1 MNDHFLHRMR
11 KAPPPEFLDGLKA
24 RIERQSPLART
35 KAPRFPFARGLIV
48 GLLLG
53 SAAFA
58 VTSLSV
64 NRAPASVADFLR
76 APVQLIASLGNRSSQ
91 DENGLQHRVI
101 PWGPVWGPKHPVP
114 TAEAPSDTDSAAYVG
129 AAATNAG
136 PLAAT
141 GRLPGEDRA
150 PAQTPS
156 PAIQAISPASRFYGF
171 VVGAPSTTYPHAQ
184 AVSQHLARGIGGMKV
199 SLQTGAD

>member
-1 MNDHFLHRMR
+1 MNDDFLHRMR

-58 VTSLSV
+58 VTSLAV
-64 NRAPASVADFLR
+64 NRAPASVADFLK

-91 DENGLQHRVI
+91 GER
-101 PWGPVWGPKHPVP
+101 P
-114 TAEAPSDTDSAAYVG
+114 TAPGYSLGAGVG
-129 AAATNAG
+129 AETSGAYGGGTERY
-136 PLAAT
+136 
-141 GRLPGEDRA
+141 RLCGLCW
-150 PAQTPS
+150 S
-156 PAIQAISPASRFYGF
+156 
-171 VVGAPSTTYPHAQ
+171 
-184 AVSQHLARGIGGMKV
+184 GG
-199 SLQTGAD
+199 D